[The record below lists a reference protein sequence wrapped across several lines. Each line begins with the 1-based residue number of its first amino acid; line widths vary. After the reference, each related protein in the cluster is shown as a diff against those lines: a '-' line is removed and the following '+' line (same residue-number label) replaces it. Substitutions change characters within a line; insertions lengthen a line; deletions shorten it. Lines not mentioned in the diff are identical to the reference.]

1 MLLPYASDRPPRNPP
16 LTVVCLVLVNFLIF
30 GLTAALLRSRGENRL
45 IVWWANL
52 SLVPSSIRWYAPL
65 TYAFLHQDVMHLSGN
80 MLFLWVFGSSVED
93 ALKWKRFL
101 LFYLGAAVLTG
112 LLQVGMTHLLPG
124 ADKSTPIIGASG
136 AVSAV
141 IGVFA
146 VRFYRSRIRFVGLPW
161 RVPALGLLLVVLIGE
176 MAATLWQILHK
187 DTYPGQA
194 AAHWAHIGGFILG
207 MGWAQ
212 ATRLFVAGKNE
223 YMTVDAHEA
232 MQKGSPFSAVR
243 RWEAV
248 LIVQPDN
255 MEAEAE
261 LGKAWAI
268 AGDKDQSIEH
278 FTKAINTLLKQGKKG
293 EAASRYKEMAGFY
306 PQETLQPEDQF
317 VVGAAL
323 EEAGSFEAASTAF
336 GLISRLYPGTG
347 EAERADL
354 RLGVIHLKKLN
365 SPQRAVVILET
376 FLEKYPQ
383 SEWRAYAEDMLRAA
397 RAQSG

>member
-30 GLTAALLRSRGENRL
+30 GLTAVMLSSRSESRL

-52 SLVPSSIRWYAPL
+52 SLVPTSIRWYAPL
-65 TYAFLHQDVMHLSGN
+65 TYAFLHQDVLHLSSN

-101 LFYLGAAVLTG
+101 LFYLGAAILTG
-112 LLQVGMTHLLPG
+112 LLQAAMTFLLPG
-124 ADKSTPIIGASG
+124 ADRATPIIGASG

-146 VRFYRSRIRFVGLPW
+146 VRFYRSRIKFVGLPW
-161 RVPALGLLLVVLIGE
+161 QIPALGMLMVVLLGE
-176 MAATLWQILHK
+176 MAATLWQILHR
-187 DTYPGQA
+187 DAYPGQA

-248 LIVQPDN
+248 LLVQPDN
-255 MEAEAE
+255 MDAEAE
-261 LGKAWAI
+261 LGKAWAL
-268 AGDKDQSIEH
+268 AGDKEQGLEH
-278 FTKAINTLLKQGKKG
+278 YLKAIATLLKHGRKVD
-293 EAASRYKEMAGFY
+293 AVRRYKEMTGFY
-306 PQETLQPEDQF
+306 PQQSLSPEEQF
-317 VVGAAL
+317 VIAAAL
-323 EEAGSFEAASTAF
+323 EEGGDFEAASSAF
-336 GLISRLYPGTG
+336 GLISRFYPDAT

-354 RLGVIHLKKLN
+354 RLGVLYLKKLN
-365 SPQRAVVILET
+365 SPQRAVAILET

-383 SEWRAYAEDMLRAA
+383 TEWRAYAEDMLRTA
-397 RAQSG
+397 RGQS